1 MRLRRKSKQ
10 AQTSH
15 VHKVLMPF
23 TVAKSRLDKPKHRRL
38 ECSPAR
44 FRFNYCVFGNEA
56 SHGRHS
62 HSYGVVNTVSRR
74 KQRQRE
80 LRQDKFRDTTTN
92 LFERLGDRLEGKGRA
107 ILYGLGA
114 LLLVAALVGTYR
126 AYTGRKTSEGRLA
139 LGEAIEIQEA
149 RVEASP
155 TPQPSPQTQTPEPT
169 FLTETA
175 RAEAANKKFQEVV
188 DKHPDPHRSIA
199 RYFIATN
206 NLVLDRNKG
215 VAELEALTKSGED
228 EVAASA
234 KFALA
239 QAYEADA
246 KYDQAANLYRELL
259 TADDRA
265 YSIETLNLRLAG
277 IYEKQ
282 GKRKE
287 AVDLLFVTIEKARKA
302 QGADGKPAIQ
312 PLAVRDAATQ
322 LQKLDPTRYAQLP
335 PEPASA
341 IPFT

>member
-1 MRLRRKSKQ
+1 M
-10 AQTSH
+10 
-15 VHKVLMPF
+15 
-23 TVAKSRLDKPKHRRL
+23 
-38 ECSPAR
+38 
-44 FRFNYCVFGNEA
+44 
-56 SHGRHS
+56 
-62 HSYGVVNTVSRR
+62 SRR

-92 LFERLGDRLEGKGRA
+92 LFERLGDALEGKGRTV
-107 ILYGLGA
+107 LYGLAA
-114 LLLVAALVGTYR
+114 LLLVAALVGAYR
-126 AYTGRKTSEGRLA
+126 AYSGRRTSEARLA
-139 LGEAIEIQEA
+139 LGEAIELQQAQIEP
-149 RVEASP
+149 SP

-169 FLTETA
+169 FLTEAA
-175 RAEAANKKFQEVV
+175 RAEAANKKFQEVI

-215 VAELEALTKSGED
+215 VTELEALTKSGED
-228 EVAASA
+228 EVASSA

-246 KYDQAANLYRELL
+246 KYDQAANIYRELL
-259 TADDRA
+259 TADNAA
-265 YSIETLNLRLAG
+265 YSTETVNLRLAA

-287 AVDLLFVTIEKARKA
+287 ATDLLFITVEKARKA
-302 QGADGKPAIQ
+302 QGADGKPAPQ

-322 LQKLDPTRYAQLP
+322 LQKLDPARYAQLP

-341 IPFT
+341 TPFT